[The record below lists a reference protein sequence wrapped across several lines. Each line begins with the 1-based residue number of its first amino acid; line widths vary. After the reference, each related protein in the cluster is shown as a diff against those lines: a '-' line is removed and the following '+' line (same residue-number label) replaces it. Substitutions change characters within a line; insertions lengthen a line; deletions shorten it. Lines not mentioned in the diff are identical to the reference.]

1 MLKFLEKF
9 FSLKS
14 SSKKQKVL
22 IVFLLFLFFF
32 LLYPI
37 SCAQASWGWLQWI
50 PERIANA
57 IAGLALTAVLA
68 LAQGILN
75 LGIILFNWSLSGIP
89 VSYTNPAG
97 NEVIRVGWTLVRD
110 IANIGL
116 VLGLIYIGLATALRI
131 AGFETKKAFVWFLIM
146 ALLVNFTPV
155 ICGII
160 VDASNIVMNFFLRG
174 PGGWERLNSVFDEQ
188 RAIILQYALGEP
200 NWVLYIKVMVLA
212 AFGFVTGLIFIL
224 YGLLFFLRNP
234 IIWLL
239 VIFSPLAFVAYIFP
253 KTRGWFERWWNQLLQ
268 WSFIGAIAG
277 FFLYLAQYT
286 FLLAAQG
293 KLATGG
299 TPENIFNELAPYLVA
314 VVFLGLG
321 LYASTMTS
329 AMGASAVIGVSKRIG
344 KGIVGGA
351 WTGTKLGAS
360 KLRAWLRKKPKA
372 SEEEEEFKRKHPR
385 LAKLKQGGKTLG
397 KFFFGGLTPEEKERW
412 GWKWRLASGVARG
425 VAAPFTLGAT
435 IWGRRATTHFQTA
448 ITESLKNEIDKKT
461 KEAQGKSL
469 DYLAEKITKP
479 LSKLDRIAAL
489 LAAIKDK
496 KVKDLM
502 SLKGITKGQIKNIMK
517 DALKV
522 YPPAVGGLKKIN
534 PYWAK
539 EVAEKSK
546 VSLGTLAEAG
556 LDFTQKDREAGFKDL
571 AEKLTASAKPKD
583 IEDFWDKETITRA
596 ATSEAFHKFATGAQ
610 VAAAG
615 RAWGRVFFEAF
626 QKGKEEIM
634 KKHNLKNKKE
644 LEDWYKKYNAPLH
657 SYLKSSAAARL
668 GVGIGVR
675 YTPPTPAPP
684 VWKEHW
690 EMTKEEL
697 KEVKR
702 KKPDTGEA
710 RARRRKKP
718 DVGKP

>member
-37 SCAQASWGWLQWI
+37 SCAQAQWGWLQWI

-174 PGGWERLNSVFDEQ
+174 PSGWERLNSVFDEQ

-344 KGIVGGA
+344 KGIAGGA

-397 KFFFGGLTPEEKERW
+397 KFFFGGLTP
-412 GWKWRLASGVARG
+412 
-425 VAAPFTLGAT
+425 
-435 IWGRRATTHFQTA
+435 
-448 ITESLKNEIDKKT
+448 
-461 KEAQGKSL
+461 
-469 DYLAEKITKP
+469 
-479 LSKLDRIAAL
+479 
-489 LAAIKDK
+489 
-496 KVKDLM
+496 
-502 SLKGITKGQIKNIMK
+502 
-517 DALKV
+517 
-522 YPPAVGGLKKIN
+522 
-534 PYWAK
+534 
-539 EVAEKSK
+539 
-546 VSLGTLAEAG
+546 
-556 LDFTQKDREAGFKDL
+556 
-571 AEKLTASAKPKD
+571 
-583 IEDFWDKETITRA
+583 
-596 ATSEAFHKFATGAQ
+596 
-610 VAAAG
+610 
-615 RAWGRVFFEAF
+615 
-626 QKGKEEIM
+626 
-634 KKHNLKNKKE
+634 
-644 LEDWYKKYNAPLH
+644 
-657 SYLKSSAAARL
+657 
-668 GVGIGVR
+668 
-675 YTPPTPAPP
+675 
-684 VWKEHW
+684 
-690 EMTKEEL
+690 
-697 KEVKR
+697 
-702 KKPDTGEA
+702 
-710 RARRRKKP
+710 
-718 DVGKP
+718 